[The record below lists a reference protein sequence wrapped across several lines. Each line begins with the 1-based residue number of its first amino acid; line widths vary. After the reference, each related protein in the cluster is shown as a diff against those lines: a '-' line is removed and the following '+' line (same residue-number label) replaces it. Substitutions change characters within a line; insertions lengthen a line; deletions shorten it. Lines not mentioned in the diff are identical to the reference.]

1 MKLNSSFDIA
11 ANHWQHPS
19 RNADARSSG
28 NGLLCIAYGNL
39 EKAARNHWNDEQ
51 AFISDS
57 DLAVLLHCCK
67 ATQSTDEIQ
76 PALNTFIRNSLQDEW
91 AEYDDLTHSQR
102 QEITVNLVNT
112 LAGSALNGPDAIRV
126 ASQLLFLL
134 CPQLP
139 VFPVIHDKDID
150 GISYQ
155 EFYLQQ
161 KQNFTLA
168 LPSLD
173 QSCPVIHYGDSQEQD
188 IIRKLLQANNWWQRY
203 LFIHT

>member
-11 ANHWQHPS
+11 ANHWQNPS
-19 RNADARSSG
+19 RNSDARSSG
-28 NGLLCIAYGNL
+28 NGLLCIAYGSL

-51 AFISDS
+51 PFISDS

-67 ATQSTDEIQ
+67 ATQSPEEIKS
-76 PALNTFIRNSLQDEW
+76 ALNTFIQNSLQDDW

-102 QEITVNLVNT
+102 QKITINLVNT
-112 LAGSALNGPDAIRV
+112 LASSVLKESAATRV

-173 QSCPVIHYGDSQEQD
+173 QSCPLIHYGDSNEQD

-203 LFIHT
+203 LFIHS